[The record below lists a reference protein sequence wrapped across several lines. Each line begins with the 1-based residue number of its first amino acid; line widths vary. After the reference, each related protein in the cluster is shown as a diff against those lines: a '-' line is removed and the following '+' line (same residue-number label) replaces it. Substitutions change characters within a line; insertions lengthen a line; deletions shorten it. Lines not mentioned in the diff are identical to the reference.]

1 MAVLSKCPANYEPI
15 ERNGN
20 GYLPDVDGY
29 PPSIEPIC
37 YPNSRD
43 FSRNQSLHDNTWKA
57 TAGIIWDSAWVNVSN
72 GYSPAGLTSTIP
84 CPAGTFANRTGL
96 VYEWQCASCPP
107 GMYCDGDM
115 TPCPS
120 GTTSEPGAKTETD
133 CFKCAD
139 GLICKPTDN
148 PNINLA
154 YPTRCQLGTY
164 WKKEY
169 SSITE
174 QNEYECIDCPP
185 GHKCNFDSVTKICP
199 DGTFQSHY
207 GQMDCEPCDPGLGER
222 CENAAVIKSDF
233 VAGKCLT
240 GIFEEM
246 STFLSVEHTGRLGLL
261 HSILSVII
269 CDS

>member
-15 ERNGN
+15 ERNGD
-20 GYLPDVDGY
+20 GYLPDDEH
-29 PPSIEPIC
+29 PSSIAPIC
-37 YPNSRD
+37 YPTSRD
-43 FSRNQSLHDNTWKA
+43 VSQKKLLHDNWWT
-57 TAGIIWDSAWVNVSN
+57 TNAGLIWDFDLKKYINVSD
-72 GYSPAGLTSTIP
+72 GYSPSALSATIP
-84 CPAGTFANRTGL
+84 CPAGTFANATGL
-96 VYEWQCASCPP
+96 VYEWQCALCPP

-148 PNINLA
+148 PNIDLA

-169 SSITE
+169 SSTTE

-246 STFLSVEHTGRLGLL
+246 STFLSVEHTGRLGLF
-261 HSILSVII
+261 HFI
-269 CDS
+269 